1 MKFLMLV
8 VVDPDN
14 DGTEAPELSIEQWGE
29 EVDRHDAWRE
39 GDRLRPVAE
48 ARTIRRRGGE
58 ITVTPGPF
66 TETREWIA
74 GFDVLEC
81 DDIDAAVALAAR
93 HPMAT
98 HGAIEVRPYWPLE

>member
-14 DGTEAPELSIEQWGE
+14 DGAEAPELSIEQWGE
-29 EVDRHDAWRE
+29 EVDRLDAWRE

-48 ARTIRRRGGE
+48 ARTIRRRGGKLS
-58 ITVTPGPF
+58 VTPGPF

-81 DDIDAAVALAAR
+81 DDLDAAVALAAR